1 LDVGDFLLVNLARI
15 LANLWEVV
23 SLFFFGLFDF
33 TFFSEELINLKTG
46 QIHRKKMSSPNQNI
60 VPYTLPPN
68 NDNNG
73 EGAAVNTTNQLVV
86 RTPSTQKRMLTNYYN
101 LFIFRIFSAF
111 SDFCFGHFYVIKRRQ
126 WRHPGNLGNSHFSR
140 KILTKFLR
148 FFWILDFYTNHIF
161 PGFPLFFASLLFS
174 EFFASLSKYPAWVIC
189 SHRTLWIVQI
199 LFSGREESTWG
210 HTGTVLGS
218 DWWGCSNEVYA
229 QRILP

>member
-1 LDVGDFLLVNLARI
+1 MTTMRKVQLVILLTNWLLGLLPPRRECSPI
-15 LANLWEVV
+15 TK
-23 SLFFFGLFDF
+23 FFFSGF
-33 TFFSEELINLKTG
+33 
-46 QIHRKKMSSPNQNI
+46 
-60 VPYTLPPN
+60 
-68 NDNNG
+68 
-73 EGAAVNTTNQLVV
+73 
-86 RTPSTQKRMLTNYYN
+86 
-101 LFIFRIFSAF
+101 FSAF
-111 SDFCFGHFYVIKRRQ
+111 SDFLFRTFLRHKTTSMN
-126 WRHPGNLGNSHFSR
+126 HPGNLGNSHFSR

-174 EFFASLSKYPAWVIC
+174 EFFASLSKYPAWVKC

>member
-1 LDVGDFLLVNLARI
+1 MTTMGKVQLLI
-15 LANLWEVV
+15 LLTSW
-23 SLFFFGLFDF
+23 LLGLLPPRRECSPI
-33 TFFSEELINLKTG
+33 TTIYFFSG
-46 QIHRKKMSSPNQNI
+46 FFRPF
-60 VPYTLPPN
+60 
-68 NDNNG
+68 
-73 EGAAVNTTNQLVV
+73 
-86 RTPSTQKRMLTNYYN
+86 RT
-101 LFIFRIFSAF
+101 
-111 SDFCFGHFYVIKRRQ
+111 FCFRHFYVIKRRQ